1 MVTKSTTNSSS
12 SKPRKPTENFP
23 IFPHGSGRWAK
34 EVRGKL
40 RYFGKVAGNTNGR
53 KALDKWLEQKGDL
66 LAGRTPRVKTDGL
79 TATPIAVL

>member
-1 MVTKSTTNSSS
+1 
-12 SKPRKPTENFP
+12 
-23 IFPHGSGRWAK
+23 
-34 EVRGKL
+34 L